1 MNDKTYTGAN
11 DKEMRLFIGSKRIG
25 ENSVPGKSIQVFTPE
40 GVRIVHVG
48 DTVRK
53 DNDGNVFLVTKS

>member
-1 MNDKTYTGAN
+1 MNELTYTGAN

-25 ENSVPGKSIQVFTPE
+25 QNSVPNTSLQIFTPE
-40 GVRIVHVG
+40 GVRVVLVG

-53 DNDGNVFLVTKS
+53 DNDGNVYLLPKE